1 MSLTLYYSPRTRAT
15 RVAFLLEELG
25 VPYERVALDLGKGE
39 NKTQEYLSI
48 HPHGWVP
55 ALVDGDVV
63 IHETAA
69 ICLYLG
75 DRHIDR
81 GLAPPPTSPARG
93 AYYQWVVYS
102 VATLEPCIAD
112 VFVQLQRAPEARDEA
127 ILAGGRERFAASAK
141 VLAAAL
147 ADRPFLLGEQ
157 LTVADVLVGA
167 MLVWAGALELLGEQP
182 VLAAYADRIRS
193 RPAFGRA

>member
-1 MSLTLYYSPRTRAT
+1 M
-15 RVAFLLEELG
+15 
-25 VPYERVALDLGKGE
+25 PYERVPLDLGKGE
-39 NKTQEYLSI
+39 NKTPEYLSI

-81 GLAPPPTSPARG
+81 GLAPSPSSPERG
-93 AYYQWVVYS
+93 LYYQWVVYS

-112 VFVQLQRAPEARDEA
+112 VFLQLQRPPEARDEA
-127 ILAGGRERFAASAK
+127 ILAGGRERFATSAK

-157 LTVADVLVGA
+157 LSVADVLVGA
-167 MLVWAGALELLGEQP
+167 MLVWAGALDLLGEQP